1 MSSGVRSRW
10 SVSMSNETKPR
21 HGPNAVA
28 LEPAAP
34 WVDAGERALVLT
46 ASLLAVAIC
55 IPAVGA
61 LHFLWDDLAY
71 YGHGYALPVAA
82 AYLAYG
88 NRRGIALALKSL
100 HPPRF
105 GFAVVFAAA
114 VFEVLAFVADIGSA
128 SGLGIAL
135 VFGATAY
142 AVGGMPLLRPLLLSL
157 AFLTLMIP
165 PPQFILYQLLFRLK
179 LFVTQVSV
187 TLLQAGG
194 HSVLAEGNVL
204 VVPGHSLFVAD
215 ACTGLTSI
223 VTMLPLACIVAYFL
237 SRGVWRRAA
246 VVLSVIPV
254 AIGANIIRVVLTVWM
269 VPTWG
274 AEAAQ
279 GVLHESFGL
288 VTYTVG
294 ILSVLAVARIVR

>member
-1 MSSGVRSRW
+1 MSD
-10 SVSMSNETKPR
+10 ETNSL
-21 HGPNAVA
+21 HGPRAM
-28 LEPAAP
+28 AP
-34 WVDAGERALVLT
+34 ESASPSLDAGAKALVLT
-46 ASLLAVAIC
+46 AGLLAVAVC

-88 NRRGIALALKSL
+88 NRREIATALRSL
-100 HPPRF
+100 QPPRF
-105 GFAVVFAAA
+105 GFLVAFGAA
-114 VFEVLAFVADIGSA
+114 VFEVLAFVADVGSA
-128 SGLGIAL
+128 SGVGIAL

-142 AVGGMPLLRPLLLSL
+142 ALGGTPLLRPLTLPL
-157 AFLTLMIP
+157 AFLMLMVP
-165 PPQFILYQLLFRLK
+165 PPQFVLYQLLFRLK
-179 LFVTQVSV
+179 LFVTQASV
-187 TLLQAGG
+187 VLLQAGG

-223 VTMLPLACIVAYFL
+223 ITMLPLACIVAYFL
-237 SRGVWRRAA
+237 SRGFWRRAVI
-246 VVLSVIPV
+246 VVSVIPV
-254 AIGANIIRVVLTVWM
+254 AIAANIVRVVLTVWM

-294 ILSVLAVARIVR
+294 ILTVLAVARIVR